1 MGGDQV
7 KSESLKLSDGRRAAL
22 EGVAARC
29 GVVNQRGTEAG
40 KPSWRA
46 LVYAIADGAV
56 KCTPTKKLP
65 K

>member
-1 MGGDQV
+1 V
-7 KSESLKLSDGRRAAL
+7 KSESLKLSEERRAAL
-22 EGVAARC
+22 EGVADRC

>member
-1 MGGDQV
+1 M
-7 KSESLKLSDGRRAAL
+7 KTESVRMSDERRAAL
-22 EGVAARC
+22 EGVAAAC

-46 LVYAIADGAV
+46 LVYAIADGAI